1 MKPELFS
8 VEAFVDPLY
17 VPHPKQPLLHPFAET
32 SSKVLTGNYGTIL
45 FQQITGQHI
54 TFRHYRCFIKK
65 AAKVNC
71 LEMED
76 RSFMLINLKHTM
88 VFQFGNSCEHIFYE
102 WAANLFNEPNTT
114 GTAVFRKE
122 GEYSFFTIHF
132 ETDYLNPFLQSY
144 TDGQF
149 FLHARSKK
157 NAAVLS
163 AINVAA
169 TKPMRNAISE
179 ILYYEYADQF
189 YQVYLAVKCQELLLP
204 FFRHCEIR
212 SAAVIPISEAEAEGV
227 YKVKDKIL
235 KQLHLT
241 HSHDALARHAH
252 LSDYK
257 LRHGFRQIYG
267 MPISD
272 FQHEAR
278 MKKAYELVVDTL
290 LPYVEIAAIVG
301 YQSVTT
307 FFNKFKQYTGISPKR
322 LRDGMQ
328 GNGTRFGCRKK

>member
-1 MKPELFS
+1 MKPDLFP
-8 VEAFVDPLY
+8 VEAPVHPLY
-17 VPHPKQPLLHPFAET
+17 VLHPKQPLLHPFAET
-32 SSKVLTGNYGTIL
+32 SSKVMSGNYGTIL
-45 FQQITGQHI
+45 YQQITGQYI

-65 AAKVNC
+65 AARVTC
-71 LEMED
+71 MAMED
-76 RSFMLINLKHTM
+76 RSFVVMNLKNSM
-88 VFQFGNSCEHIFYE
+88 VFQFSNIREHVFYE

-114 GTAVFRKE
+114 GTAIFRKA

-132 ETDYLNPFLQSY
+132 DRDYLNPFLQSY
-144 TDGQF
+144 TDGYL
-149 FLHARSKK
+149 FLHAVSQQH
-157 NAAVLS
+157 AAVLS
-163 AINVAA
+163 SINVPA

-179 ILYYEYADQF
+179 ILYCEYAERY

-204 FFRHCEIR
+204 FLRQCEIQ
-212 SAAVIPISEAEAEGV
+212 SAALISISEVEADGV
-227 YKVKDKIL
+227 YKVKDKLL

-241 HSHDALARHAH
+241 HAHDALARHAH

-328 GNGTRFGCRKK
+328 GNGTRFCCRKK